1 MQICTQTSTLPPPK
15 SHWKRIQHLH
25 NGLSPVAKGAGVA
38 NPWTRIQTG
47 QRKYIM
53 VFSKY
58 PIPAISM
65 DLKNRGDFHHPMS
78 TLSVLFP
85 SRPIFTGGL
94 WRISSAS
101 QPPNQPQGAQV
112 LPHFF
117 GLKTSIFS
125 SKTKHW
131 PHETVAARHLHRS
144 HEIQHQDC
152 LMMSVWSCYEPYWNV
167 AAKYQVLAKELSQE
181 ERPFTL
187 GQ

>member
-85 SRPIFTGGL
+85 SRPIFTVDSGEFPQLPNPLTNCKAHRFYPTFLGSKPRYL
-94 WRISSAS
+94 APKQSTGHMKRSLHGIFIDPMKFSIRIA
-101 QPPNQPQGAQV
+101 
-112 LPHFF
+112 
-117 GLKTSIFS
+117 
-125 SKTKHW
+125 
-131 PHETVAARHLHRS
+131 
-144 HEIQHQDC
+144 
-152 LMMSVWSCYEPYWNV
+152 
-167 AAKYQVLAKELSQE
+167 
-181 ERPFTL
+181 
-187 GQ
+187 

>member
-38 NPWTRIQTG
+38 N
-47 QRKYIM
+47 
-53 VFSKY
+53 
-58 PIPAISM
+58 PAISM

-101 QPPNQPQGAQV
+101 QPPNQLQGAQV

-125 SKTKHW
+125 YKTKHW
-131 PHETVAARHLHRS
+131 PHETVAAQHLHRS